1 MYAVG
6 DLILYGRTGVCR
18 VEEID
23 EDAPRNAEEARQYY
37 RLRPLY
43 QNCSIRVPV
52 ANGKI
57 FSRPIVS
64 RGEAESLIRR
74 MPELEAE
81 PYYNRNLNQL
91 REHYRQHLEG
101 GRCEDLVRLTKSLY
115 RKKQEAEASRRKFGS
130 VDERFM
136 KEAED
141 LLFGELAAA
150 LGIERGAVERY
161 ITGFLNGTAENA
173 VDNSALSQ

>member
-23 EDAPRNAEEARQYY
+23 EPAPRGEEAARRFY

-52 ANGKI
+52 EGKV

-91 REHYRQHLEG
+91 REYYRKSLESC
-101 GRCEDLVRLTKSLY
+101 RCEDLAMLTKSLY
-115 RKKQEAEASRRKFGS
+115 RKKREAEASRRKFGT
-130 VDERFM
+130 VDERYM

-141 LLFGELAAA
+141 LLYGELAAA
-150 LGIERGAVERY
+150 LEIERGDVQ
-161 ITGFLNGTAENA
+161 GFIASFLSDGGENA
-173 VDNSALSQ
+173 G

>member
-18 VEEID
+18 VEEIN
-23 EDAPRNAEEARQYY
+23 EDAPGGEGARQFY

-52 ANGKI
+52 ANGKV

-74 MPELEAE
+74 MPELDAE

-115 RKKQEAEASRRKFGS
+115 RKKQEAEASRRKFGT
-130 VDERFM
+130 VDERYM

-150 LGIERGAVERY
+150 LEIERAAVEGY
-161 ITGFLNGTAENA
+161 IAGFLGVAEESP
-173 VDNSALSQ
+173 VDNSL